1 MNLLPVA
8 TRITHRYIMDQPF
21 EPIFGTLMTF
31 ESEALRLSSGDTEV
45 IAQLVE
51 RYQHRL
57 YRYLLRLVSR
67 PSTAEDL
74 FQQTWMRVIERMRH
88 YDPRRSFE
96 GWLFAVA
103 HNLAIDHL
111 RRRQPESLD
120 EPLPSGETQS
130 DLTRSGNPGS
140 LELLLSKERARCV
153 LDAVSELPLAFREV
167 ITLRFEEE
175 MKLEEI
181 ATVLALPMGTVKTRL
196 HRAMK
201 ALRLILGRKM
211 QNGTMP

>member
-1 MNLLPVA
+1 MES
-8 TRITHRYIMDQPF
+8 PF
-21 EPIFGTLMTF
+21 EAVLGTLMNF
-31 ESEALRLSSGDTEV
+31 ESEATRLHGGDMEV
-45 IAQLVE
+45 VAQLVE

-67 PSTAEDL
+67 PSMAEDL
-74 FQQTWMRVIERMRH
+74 FQQTWLRVMERIQY
-88 YDPRRSFE
+88 YDPHRSFE

-130 DLTRSGNPGS
+130 ELTRSLNPGA
-140 LELLLSKERARCV
+140 LELLLSKERAGRV
-153 LDAVSELPLAFREV
+153 SDAIAELPVAFREV

-181 ATVLALPMGTVKTRL
+181 ATVLAMPMGTVKTRL
-196 HRAMK
+196 HRALK
-201 ALRLILGRKM
+201 ALRLTIEKKLEIGK
-211 QNGTMP
+211 

>member
-1 MNLLPVA
+1 MESLFSAVL
-8 TRITHRYIMDQPF
+8 
-21 EPIFGTLMTF
+21 GTLMNV
-31 ESEALRLSSGDTEV
+31 ESEATRLRSGDMEV

-74 FQQTWMRVIERMRH
+74 FQQTWLRVMERIQY

-130 DLTRSGNPGS
+130 DLTRSVNPGA
-140 LELLLSKERARCV
+140 LELFLSKERAGCV
-153 LDAVSELPLAFREV
+153 LEAIAELPTAFREV

-181 ATVLALPMGTVKTRL
+181 ATVLAMPMGTVKTRL
-196 HRAMK
+196 HRALK
-201 ALRLILGRKM
+201 ALRLILEKKLEIGKL
-211 QNGTMP
+211 P

>member
-1 MNLLPVA
+1 MGW
-8 TRITHRYIMDQPF
+8 PF
-21 EPIFGTLMTF
+21 EATLGTPMTF
-31 ESEALRLSSGDTEV
+31 ENEAIRLRSGDAEV

-57 YRYLLRLVSR
+57 YRYLLRLVAR

-74 FQQTWMRVIERMRH
+74 FQQTWLRVMERIQY

-103 HNLAIDHL
+103 HNLAIDFL

-120 EPLPSGETQS
+120 EPLPSGETPS
-130 DLTRSGNPGS
+130 DLARSTNPGA
-140 LELLLSKERARCV
+140 LELLLSKERSGWV
-153 LDAVSELPLAFREV
+153 MGAVSELPLPFREV

-181 ATVLALPMGTVKTRL
+181 ATVLSLPMGTVKTRL
-196 HRAMK
+196 HRALK
-201 ALRLILGRKM
+201 ALRLILGKKSE
-211 QNGTMP
+211 NGKLP

>member
-1 MNLLPVA
+1 MSYFSEA
-8 TRITHRYIMDQPF
+8 IS
-21 EPIFGTLMTF
+21 GTLMNF
-31 ESEALRLSSGDTEV
+31 ESEAMRLRSGDMEV
-45 IAQLVE
+45 VAQLVE

-74 FQQTWMRVIERMRH
+74 FQQTWLRVMERIQY

-103 HNLAIDHL
+103 HNLAIDYL

-130 DLTRSGNPGS
+130 DLTRSENPS
-140 LELLLSKERARCV
+140 ALELLLSKERAGCT
-153 LDAVSELPLAFREV
+153 LEAVAELPLAFREV

-181 ATVLALPMGTVKTRL
+181 ATVLAMPMGTVKTRL

-201 ALRLILGRKM
+201 ALRQIMEKKLDIGKL
-211 QNGTMP
+211 P

>member
-1 MNLLPVA
+1 
-8 TRITHRYIMDQPF
+8 MDQPF

-31 ESEALRLSSGDTEV
+31 ESEATRLSSGDTEV

-130 DLTRSGNPGS
+130 DLTRSSNPGA
-140 LELLLSKERARCV
+140 LELLLSKERAGCV

-201 ALRLILGRKM
+201 ALRLILSRKM